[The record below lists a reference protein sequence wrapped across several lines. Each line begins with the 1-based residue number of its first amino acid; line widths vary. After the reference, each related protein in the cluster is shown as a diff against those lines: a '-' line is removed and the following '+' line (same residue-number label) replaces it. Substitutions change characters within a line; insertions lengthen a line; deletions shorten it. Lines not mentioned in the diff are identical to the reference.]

1 MEQIN
6 QELDNEHIKQFSKEL
21 QSITND
27 DIRFK
32 TIRVLLDVGEKFWTA
47 PASSTGK
54 YHPNYALGE
63 GGLVRHTKAAVMIA
77 NSLLDLVC
85 VQDSLR
91 NEPKDIEDYIRA
103 ALILHDCCKSG
114 ISFEDKY
121 TAHEHPLLVGEL
133 IEDLFGQDNEFT
145 IIVRALISSHMGQWT
160 TCKWNNIVLPEPT
173 TVAQKFVHIC
183 DYLASRKFLEVNF
196 GEDEI

>member
-6 QELDNEHIKQFSKEL
+6 QELDNEHIMQLHKEL
-21 QSITND
+21 SSITND

-32 TIRVLLDVGEKFWTA
+32 TIKVLLNVGEKFWTA

-54 YHPNYALGE
+54 YHPNYALGK
-63 GGLVRHTKAAVMIA
+63 GGLVRHTQAAVMIA
-77 NSLLDLVC
+77 NSLLELTC
-85 VQDSLR
+85 VQDSLHA
-91 NEPKDIEDYIRA
+91 EPKDINDYIRA

-121 TAHEHPLLVGEL
+121 TAHEHPLLAGEL
-133 IEDLFGQDNEFT
+133 IEDILGENDEFT
-145 IIVRALISSHMGQWT
+145 IIVKSLISSHMGQWT
-160 TCKWNNIVLPEPT
+160 TCRWNNIVLPEPV

-183 DYLASRKFLEVNF
+183 DFLASRKFLEVNF